1 MADPMSRRALLS
13 GGFLKE
19 LVSPSAD
26 PQEQPLG
33 APVAKPVAPADPQ
46 TQAVM
51 EPPLAEVHVYGT
63 ARPAP
68 TLSVEAALG
77 ESPPPWSRRE

>member
-19 LVSPSAD
+19 LVPSLAEKRPREAAVQAKAP
-26 PQEQPLG
+26 PQPEEGTPSS
-33 APVAKPVAPADPQ
+33 
-46 TQAVM
+46 
-51 EPPLAEVHVYGT
+51 EPPLSEVLVYGT

-68 TLSVEAALG
+68 TLSVEAALD